1 MLHSKTVLFL
11 HPVYISLHLPISNSQ
26 FFLPTSLA
34 TTSLFYLWACFCSIG
49 RFICVLFKIPHISD
63 ISHNIYLWLISL
75 NMIISRT
82 IHATANG
89 IISLFD
95 DWVTVHCILKKN
107 HIFFIHSSVDKH
119 LGCFH
124 VLATIN
130 SATVNTGVHASF
142 LIMLCLGTCPGM
154 GLLYHKATLLL
165 VSWETS
171 TVFCIMAALIYLP
184 TNSFRR
190 VLFSP
195 HSLTSILCRVF
206 NDSHSVQVSAINL
219 HSDNESGNSIIY
231 RDINVSLVVVP

>member
-1 MLHSKTVLFL
+1 
-11 HPVYISLHLPISNSQ
+11 
-26 FFLPTSLA
+26 
-34 TTSLFYLWACFCSIG
+34 
-49 RFICVLFKIPHISD
+49 
-63 ISHNIYLWLISL
+63 
-75 NMIISRT
+75 MIISRP

-95 DWVTVHCILKKN
+95 DWVTFHCILKKKQ

-130 SATVNTGVHASF
+130 SATVNTGERASF

-171 TVFCIMAALIYLP
+171 SVLHNDCTNLP
-184 TNSFRR
+184 SHQQLSEGS
-190 VLFSP
+190 LFSTP
-195 HSLTSILCRVF
+195 SLTPILCRVF
-206 NDSHSVQVSAINL
+206 SDSHSVQVSAINL
-219 HSDNESGNSIIY
+219 HSDKESGNSIIY